1 MAVATDVKPC
11 LLRIRFSLSAL
22 RLSRR
27 QIVGRVAGNALPRTA
42 IVRSSPANELADE
55 VRYRASQAGSAAI
68 EILNAG
74 ASLSSRRQ
82 AMLYVTNG
90 YDLDPPEVRVAE
102 FASAAQRANVPVFA
116 MNARGLPS
124 APALPVQGD
133 AALWASYRAAMLNS
147 LRAISEP
154 TGGFAVLDE
163 AEFADALQRIGRWV
177 R

>member
-1 MAVATDVKPC
+1 VKPC

-27 QIVGRVAGNALPRTA
+27 QTVGRVAGNALPRTA

-116 MNARGLPS
+116 MNARGLR
-124 APALPVQGD
+124 V
-133 AALWASYRAAMLNS
+133 RRHS
-147 LRAISEP
+147 LSRVTQPYGRAIAP
-154 TGGFAVLDE
+154 LC
-163 AEFADALQRIGRWV
+163 
-177 R
+177 

>member
-1 MAVATDVKPC
+1 VPAENSV
-11 LLRIRFSLSAL
+11 LLVSVETIPSSDRRP
-22 RLSRR
+22 SRR
-27 QIVGRVAGNALPRTA
+27 KCAAADRDRAVV
-42 IVRSSPANELADE
+42 PANELADE

-116 MNARGLPS
+116 MNARGLR
-124 APALPVQGD
+124 V
-133 AALWASYRAAMLNS
+133 RRHS
-147 LRAISEP
+147 LSRVTQPYGRAIAP
-154 TGGFAVLDE
+154 LC
-163 AEFADALQRIGRWV
+163 
-177 R
+177 